1 MSEAFKDQKLT
12 RKLPFDWENDEGL
25 DPDIDS
31 TPYARLNP
39 KRTASA
45 WQTGKEIAPFF
56 RQVKADVKHCR
67 LFQIFG
73 WCIKH
78 RYWVSKLDIFILLS
92 ILIAFP
98 VTFLHFYIEYEY
110 SSAPELSEWYYNII
124 YIAIYLEI
132 GLGLWT
138 LGSILHHF
146 LVKYAHKYIMMPI
159 DMTLSK
165 KKEIENDDSGIFK
178 WNEICSSAKFQ
189 HIVSCSHFMFLT
201 IFVASMLVA
210 FVSIFGT
217 PASLATSTTNS
228 SSWDKDVGFFYYKG
242 LWILFTFCIFVS
254 IEKLFVARLV
264 SNFYETAYSTRLAD
278 FSYTIKSIKR
288 LYNHSTTCNNTSQLP
303 PSLNYHDHLC
313 LQKGKKPHSVP
324 DPLKCPSVYHQI
336 QYLLS
341 SNPDDELTSMI
352 NLIDTRT
359 GAKRIAKTIFE
370 HLYTPPQIEQT
381 RIEEQY
387 KQAVQNTRNKQVK
400 THSRQKSRGNDS
412 TPFIGSN
419 LIPRSIITNDS
430 ELYPSSFSGILAPQ
444 DIQKL
449 FGILDT
455 NKNGSISPFEMKTA
469 LISLQ
474 KQRIQLFKSLSDHG
488 KAVGKLDGI
497 CFASAIVLTC
507 VLIPVILGYP
517 LKGIASFI
525 TLFLSFKFLFE
536 NTFNTILQSV
546 IFLFVT
552 HPFDVGDRVFINNET
567 MFVHEMGLF
576 CTTFLRFDSHL
587 IYYPNASLINQH
599 VVNIRR
605 SGPMTEWIDLAVDIS
620 TSKEKLDA
628 LNARLSEFILSQSR
642 DFDTEKAYLS
652 QRTISQ
658 RQRLCIVDSSDEKT
672 KHSASIEKNVIE
684 VKGWEILDNRL
695 LRLGIVLRHR
705 FNFQDGFPRAI
716 RHYNF
721 MCFLQDALRD
731 LDIRYYQPTIRI
743 EFKNQTILQTK
754 T

>member
-1 MSEAFKDQKLT
+1 MSEASKDQELAKKLT
-12 RKLPFDWENDEGL
+12 FDWESDEGL

-31 TPYARLNP
+31 TPYARLDP
-39 KRTASA
+39 KRAASGG
-45 WQTGKEIAPFF
+45 QIGKEIAPFF
-56 RQVKADVKHCR
+56 RQVKADTKHCR
-67 LFQIFG
+67 LFQVFG
-73 WCIKH
+73 WCIQHK
-78 RYWVSKLDIFILLS
+78 YWVSKLDIFILLS
-92 ILIAFP
+92 ILIASP
-98 VTFLHFYIEYEY
+98 VIFLHFYIEYGD
-110 SSAPELSEWYYNII
+110 SSAPELSEWYYSIL

-146 LVKYAHKYIMMPI
+146 LVKYAHKYITMPI

-165 KKEIENDDSGIFK
+165 KKEIENDDSAISK
-178 WNEICSSAKFQ
+178 WNRICSSAKFQ
-189 HIVSCSHFMFLT
+189 HIVSCSHVMFLT
-201 IFVASMLVA
+201 IFVASMLIA
-210 FVSIFGT
+210 FVSIFGV
-217 PASLATSTTNS
+217 PVSFATSNS
-228 SSWDKDVGFFYYKG
+228 SLSWDKEVGFFYYKG
-242 LWILFTFCIFVS
+242 LWVLFTCCIFVS

-288 LYNHSTTCNNTSQLP
+288 LYNHAITCNNTSQLP
-303 PSLNYHDHLC
+303 PSLNYHDRLC
-313 LQKGKKPHSVP
+313 LHGGKKPYSVP

-341 SNPDDELTSMI
+341 SNTDDEPTSMI
-352 NLIDTRT
+352 NLIDTRS
-359 GAKRIAKTIFE
+359 GAKRIAKIIFE
-370 HLYTPPQIEQT
+370 HLYTPSQIEQT

-387 KQAVQNTRNKQVK
+387 KQAIQTTRSKQVK
-400 THSRQKSRGNDS
+400 THSRQKSRGNEPIPSID
-412 TPFIGSN
+412 PN
-419 LIPRSIITNDS
+419 LIPRSIITGNS

-455 NKNGSISPFEMKTA
+455 NNNGSISPFELKA
-469 LISLQ
+469 SLINLQ
-474 KQRIQLFKSLSDHG
+474 KQRIQLFKGLSNHG
-488 KAVGKLDGI
+488 KAVGKLDTI

-628 LNARLSEFILSQSR
+628 LNARLSEFILSQPR
-642 DFDTEKAYLS
+642 DFETEESYLS
-652 QRTISQ
+652 QRAISQ
-658 RQRLCIVDSSDEKT
+658 RQRLCIVDPSDQKT
-672 KHSASIEKNVIE
+672 KQSTPAGKRIIE
-684 VKGWEILDNRL
+684 VKGWEILDSRL

-705 FNFQDGFPRAI
+705 FNFQDGFPRAM
-716 RHYNF
+716 RHYDF
-721 MCFLQDALRD
+721 MCFLQAALRD

-743 EFKNQTILQTK
+743 EFKNQTALQTK